1 MSDGLKGA
9 GGSCRV
15 LSELVQVPSPF
26 AAIVASRC
34 FGFSASRLLGFY
46 LSHHMGIL
54 WKTRAGPRLPWALPL
69 RRAADPCPA
78 GGLPRK
84 RRQKRR
90 QSQSREAS
98 SLRVKPRSSRTF
110 RIVQESGDFQPNTH
124 AHNLQQKISE
134 GKCLTATHSNR
145 RSRTYRA
152 AEVGARPR
160 WQALHRPWES
170 DPSVGRFRAAV

>member
-1 MSDGLKGA
+1 M
-9 GGSCRV
+9 

-34 FGFSASRLLGFY
+34 FGFSASRLLSLASYGDPVEN
-46 LSHHMGIL
+46 SRRSSSSMGSAAA
-54 WKTRAGPRLPWALPL
+54 TR
-69 RRAADPCPA
+69 
-78 GGLPRK
+78 GGSMPGGRPPEET
-84 RRQKRR
+84 QAET
-90 QSQSREAS
+90 QAEPAS